1 MAKKTAKESIL
12 QEKPVKSPKVKVRLD
27 ERFKSLKSISILSI
41 VLVVAICI
49 VFNLIIDMTLDK
61 KLTFD
66 STSVRSNSVS
76 SMTSD
81 YLETL
86 DKKVEIYG
94 LFDKN
99 DNSLEWREYFIPIL
113 DDYEAK
119 ANGMIELK
127 YIDPDVDPFII
138 SQLDP
143 NNVYGLQKDIYVV
156 KSGDMLVPVDPYSC
170 FEYDQDV
177 ARYYG
182 VGMPIANNVERIF
195 TTDIVYVT
203 SGRPLHAYYLD
214 GHTLPEHKNMDN
226 ILMSLGFV
234 TSNLALKGDSA
245 KIPDDCELLLIL
257 QPKTDLTL
265 LEKEQVKTY
274 LDNAGKVLIVCDFS
288 DNKTTEYPNLN
299 DVAKRMGIS
308 LEPGII
314 HENDLDHLVDVSD
327 PFRSIANP
335 TEAYAKTVAIPSEY
349 SVENCRYIKALRD
362 LPQDVVVSPLVV
374 SSSTASVDFQNS
386 QIDADVSAGMHPV
399 VLWAVDSSTTDM
411 ACLITI
417 GTQSFTSDTYY
428 SGKTLEDNN
437 AVFIRSLIH
446 EICPIEFDFLVPQR
460 KIPSYTLSKPLSSS
474 SATFWSFVVMT
485 VIPVGSLA
493 CGIIIY
499 HRRRHL

>member
-12 QEKPVKSPKVKVRLD
+12 QERPGKSPKAKVRID
-27 ERFKSLKSISILSI
+27 ERFKSLKSISIGSV

-76 SMTSD
+76 SITSD
-81 YLETL
+81 YLKSL
-86 DKKVEIYG
+86 NKKVEIIG

-99 DNSLEWREYFIPIL
+99 DSTLEWREYFVPLL

-119 ANGMIELK
+119 ADGMIDLK

-143 NNVYGLQKDIYVV
+143 NNVYNFQKNTYVV
-156 KSGDMLVPVDPYSC
+156 KCDDMLVGVNPYAC
-170 FEYDQDV
+170 FEYDQEV
-177 ARYYG
+177 AQYYG
-182 VGMPIANNVERIF
+182 VGMPIANNIERII

-203 SGRPLHAYYLD
+203 SGRPLHAYYLA
-214 GHTLPEHKNMDN
+214 GHDLPAHKNLDN

-234 TSNLALKGDSA
+234 TSELTLKGDA
-245 KIPDDCELLLIL
+245 TKIPDDCELLLVL
-257 QPKTDLTL
+257 QPKSDLSL
-265 LEKEQVKTY
+265 VEKEQLKTY
-274 LDNAGKVLIVCDFS
+274 LDNAGKVMIVCDFS
-288 DNKTTEYPNLN
+288 DNKTTEYTNLN
-299 DVAKRMGIS
+299 DVAKRMGVS
-308 LEPGII
+308 LDPGII

-335 TEAYAKTVAIPSEY
+335 TEAYAKTVSIPREY

-362 LPQDVVVSPLVV
+362 LPKDVYVSPLVV
-374 SSSTASVDFQNS
+374 SSSSASVDFQNA
-386 QIDADVSAGMHPV
+386 QIDADVSAGMHPII
-399 VLWAVDSSTTDM
+399 LWSVDDSTSEK

-417 GTQSFTSDTYY
+417 GTKTFTSDDYY
-428 SGKTLEDNN
+428 SGKTLDDNN
-437 AVFIRSLIH
+437 AVFIRSLVH
-446 EICPIEFDFLVPQR
+446 EICPIEFDLLIPQR
-460 KIPSYTLSKPLSSS
+460 KIPSYALSKPLSSS
-474 SATFWSFVVMT
+474 SATLWSFIVMT

-493 CGIIIY
+493 CGIIVY
-499 HRRRHL
+499 QRRRHL